1 MNVRKAGISVM
12 RRKFFGFF
20 FFGCVSCCQDYQR
33 TGFINAKIEVLPNI
47 QEDYIAELQEK
58 LRRLKAKLLQE
69 KVSQ

>member
-12 RRKFFGFF
+12 RRKFFFF
-20 FFGCVSCCQDYQR
+20 FLCVSCCQDYQR
-33 TGFINAKIEVLPNI
+33 TGFRNAKIEVFPNV